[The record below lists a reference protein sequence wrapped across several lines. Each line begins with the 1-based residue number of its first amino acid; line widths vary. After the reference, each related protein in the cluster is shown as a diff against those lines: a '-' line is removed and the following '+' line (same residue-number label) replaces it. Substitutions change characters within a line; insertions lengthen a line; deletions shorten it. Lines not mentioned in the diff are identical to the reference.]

1 MHQLFTI
8 RLLIEIAKSTDTT
21 LYIGLF
27 DLAKAF
33 DKVSRYLLLKKLVVR
48 GISKCMLQGLKRLYK
63 CTYCVLTFGND
74 ISDKFRTLTGIGQ
87 GATSSTLLF
96 IGFIDDLVDY
106 LEERCSA
113 EPILDVLHCL
123 LHADDTAIISTNRDL
138 FVQKCNH
145 MLDYF
150 EANELKLNFSKCEYL
165 IINGKE
171 EDLKTPLGL
180 SYGALEYKRVV
191 KYLGMKISDTGS
203 IKEDTEMNIES
214 KRANVLIKFGNFCRK
229 NFLAPLDVKLT
240 VLNTCVAASVT
251 YGCEV
256 WGEAKVSK
264 LEALYRQG
272 LKSALSVRN
281 SVNNEIVYIETGS
294 WPLQVR
300 ITKQQL
306 KLWTS
311 VNKIVQ
317 GNSDHYISK
326 LVSIASESNCSYLK
340 YYKELDE
347 KYSNSDDC
355 GKKMIEDFKSTYES
369 KIRTASSDIDSR
381 LGTYLTINPSLS
393 KPEFKEKLEFQRV
406 CISRYRTGSHNLQIE
421 TGRMTSTDRDE
432 RLCVCNAGIQTISHV
447 LLHCPMLDTIR
458 EKYNVV
464 NVEDGIMQENFLIE
478 MERILGIERTF

>member
-1 MHQLFTI
+1 MFIFTI
-8 RLLIEIAKSTDTT
+8 RLLIEIAKATDTT

-48 GISKCMLQGLKRLYK
+48 GISKCMLQALKRLYM
-63 CTYCVLTFGND
+63 CTYCVLSFGKEV
-74 ISDKFRTLTGIGQ
+74 SDKFRTLTGIRQ

-106 LEERCSA
+106 LEERCPP
-113 EPILDVLHCL
+113 EPLLDILNCL
-123 LHADDTAIISTNRDL
+123 LHADDTAIISTNREL
-138 FVQKCNH
+138 FIKKCNH

-180 SYGALEYKRVV
+180 SYGALEYKSVI
-191 KYLGMKISDTGS
+191 KYLGMKISDTGC
-203 IKEDTEMNIES
+203 IKEDNEMNIED
-214 KRANVLIKFGNFCRK
+214 KRSNVTIKFGNFCRK

-240 VLNTCVAASVT
+240 VLNTCVTASIT

-256 WGEAKVSK
+256 WGEAKISK
-264 LEALYRQG
+264 LEVLYRQG

-281 SVNNEIVYIETGS
+281 CVNNEIVYFETGS

-300 ITKQQL
+300 VTKQQL
-306 KLWTS
+306 KFWS
-311 VNKIVQ
+311 SINEIMREKP
-317 GNSDHYISK
+317 DHYISK
-326 LVSIASESNCSYLK
+326 LVSKALDSNCSFVK
-340 YYKELDE
+340 YYKNLEESYTNTDE
-347 KYSNSDDC
+347 C
-355 GKKMIEDFKSTYES
+355 EKKLVDDFKTTFET
-369 KIRTASSDIDSR
+369 KITAASNDRDSR
-381 LGTYLTINPSLS
+381 LGTYLSINPSLS
-393 KPEFKEKLEFQRV
+393 KPEFKDKLEFQRV
-406 CISRYRTGSHNLQIE
+406 CISRYRTGSHNLKIE
-421 TGRMTSTDRDE
+421 SGRITSTDREE
-432 RLCVCNAGIQTISHV
+432 RLCLCNTGIQSISHV

-458 EKYNVV
+458 EKYNVE
-464 NVEDGIMQENFLIE
+464 NVVDGIMQENFLLE